1 MQFLNKFSNDHQGII
16 YMVLACFFTAIM
28 IGIIR
33 YLTEYYH
40 VFFIV
45 MVRNFFALIFFFPQ
59 IINDY
64 QKLLKTSKPKL
75 HLIRAI
81 IGIVSMSMWF
91 QALSILPLSEVVA
104 LSFVIPIISTVLAI
118 IFLKEKVNKLT
129 WLVCVIAFIGVM
141 VILRPGFHH
150 LSNAYFYVLG
160 SVILW
165 SFADLLIK
173 VMTKTEKPGT
183 IAAYMSLIM
192 LIISIP
198 LSFPYLQPLNLTT
211 LFLFIILGIC
221 SNLTHISISIS
232 YGKTNLSK
240 VQPFC
245 FSRLI
250 FVTIIAYFFFD
261 EVIDFWTIVGSLII
275 LFATILIMP
284 RRKKKSKVA
293 TIEV

>member
-1 MQFLNKFSNDHQGII
+1 MQFLNRFSNDHQGII

-33 YLTEYYH
+33 YLTDHYH

-45 MVRNFFALIFFFPQ
+45 MVRNFFALTFFFPQ
-59 IINDY
+59 IINNY

-75 HLIRAI
+75 HILRAV
-81 IGIVSMSMWF
+81 IGILSMTMWF
-91 QALSILPLSEVVA
+91 EALSILPLPEVVA
-104 LSFVIPIISTVLAI
+104 LSFAIPIISTVLAI
-118 IFLKEKVNKLT
+118 VFLKERVNKLT
-129 WLVCVIAFIGVM
+129 WIVCIIGLIGVV
-141 VILRPGFHH
+141 VILRPGFHQ

-173 VMTKTEKPGT
+173 VMTKTEKPQT

-192 LIISIP
+192 LLISIP
-198 LSFPYLQPLNLTT
+198 ISLPYLEPLNLKN
-211 LFLFIILGIC
+211 LVCFIALGIC

-250 FVTIIAYFFFD
+250 FVTIIAYFLFD
-261 EVIDFWTIVGSLII
+261 EIIDFWTIIGSLII

-284 RRKKKSKVA
+284 RRKKRVA